1 MYLYILYIIV
11 YFSREITVFYL
22 SLRDLCVVYHHEV
35 DRVTNIFFMLQEMC
49 QRPKF
54 MVDSSRLVSQGNGV
68 VSTGVGGSGN
78 SGISGEP
85 VRNGTVGGSGGRC
98 GVEPGELGD
107 HSFLAAVSS
116 LTLTPKF
123 LDRVVPFDQSFD
135 TTTSYCGLF
144 R

>member
-1 MYLYILYIIV
+1 
-11 YFSREITVFYL
+11 
-22 SLRDLCVVYHHEV
+22 
-35 DRVTNIFFMLQEMC
+35 MC

-54 MVDSSRLVSQGNGV
+54 MVDSSRLVSQNNGM
-68 VSTGVGGSGN
+68 VSTGGDGSGN
-78 SGISGEP
+78 SGSGGETA
-85 VRNGTVGGSGGRC
+85 RNGTVSSSGGRC
-98 GVEPGELGD
+98 GVEPGELCD

-135 TTTSYCGLF
+135 PTTSYCGLF

>member
-1 MYLYILYIIV
+1 
-11 YFSREITVFYL
+11 
-22 SLRDLCVVYHHEV
+22 
-35 DRVTNIFFMLQEMC
+35 MC

-54 MVDSSRLVSQGNGV
+54 MADSTRLVSQSNGV
-68 VSTGVGGSGN
+68 VSTVGGGAVGN
-78 SGISGEP
+78 GGGGDP
-85 VRNGTVGGSGGRC
+85 TRNSTVAGSGGVTAGRC

-123 LDRVVPFDQSFD
+123 LDRVVPVDQSFD

>member
-1 MYLYILYIIV
+1 
-11 YFSREITVFYL
+11 
-22 SLRDLCVVYHHEV
+22 
-35 DRVTNIFFMLQEMC
+35 
-49 QRPKF
+49 

-68 VSTGVGGSGN
+68 VSSGN
-78 SGISGEP
+78 GGEP
-85 VRNGTVGGSGGRC
+85 AVRNGGAAVISNGSGGRC

-123 LDRVVPFDQSFD
+123 LDRVVPPDQSFD
-135 TTTSYCGLF
+135 PTTSYCGLF

>member
-1 MYLYILYIIV
+1 
-11 YFSREITVFYL
+11 
-22 SLRDLCVVYHHEV
+22 
-35 DRVTNIFFMLQEMC
+35 
-49 QRPKF
+49 

-68 VSTGVGGSGN
+68 VTTVSGGGGGRGSGGSG
-78 SGISGEP
+78 SSGEP
-85 VRNGTVGGSGGRC
+85 ASNGTVGSGGVSGGNGARC

-123 LDRVVPFDQSFD
+123 LDRVVPIDQSFD

>member
-1 MYLYILYIIV
+1 
-11 YFSREITVFYL
+11 
-22 SLRDLCVVYHHEV
+22 
-35 DRVTNIFFMLQEMC
+35 
-49 QRPKF
+49 
-54 MVDSSRLVSQGNGV
+54 MVDSCRPVSQGNGV
-68 VSTGVGGSGN
+68 VSTGSGGGD
-78 SGISGEP
+78 P
-85 VRNGTVGGSGGRC
+85 TRNGTAGGGGRC

-123 LDRVVPFDQSFD
+123 LDRVVPLDQSFD

>member
-1 MYLYILYIIV
+1 MHNDRSVLLAIII
-11 YFSREITVFYL
+11 YYNFS
-22 SLRDLCVVYHHEV
+22 
-35 DRVTNIFFMLQEMC
+35 LQEMC

-54 MVDSSRLVSQGNGV
+54 MVDPTRLVSQGNGV
-68 VSTGVGGSGN
+68 VSTGGGGGGSG
-78 SGISGEP
+78 SGEP
-85 VRNGTVGGSGGRC
+85 ARNGTVAGGGVGGGRC

-123 LDRVVPFDQSFD
+123 LDRVVPLDQSFD

-144 R
+144 RLGYSIIIIIYVLMFRLLNMKK